1 MTDDL
6 VKRLRKWDYGES
18 TWALLEDAADRIEN
32 LEAGDKEWQRICDS
46 YADENQR
53 FSDRIEKL
61 GDELHHCFHRIEELQ
76 AALRS
81 IAANACCDSC
91 REAALVARK
100 ALEDKQ

>member
-6 VKRLRKWDYGES
+6 VKELRSPEVFLMTSGVISPVAYE
-18 TWALLEDAADRIEN
+18 AADRIEK
-32 LEAGDKEWQRICDS
+32 LE
-46 YADENQR
+46 
-53 FSDRIEKL
+53 
-61 GDELHHCFHRIEELQ
+61 

-100 ALEDKQ
+100 ALEGKE

>member
-6 VKRLRKWDYGES
+6 VKRLRYLVGQHIGDADIDDELSG
-18 TWALLEDAADRIEN
+18 AADRIEK
-32 LEAGDKEWQRICDS
+32 LEMTARGVPIRDMTALSK
-46 YADENQR
+46 AL
-53 FSDRIEKL
+53 DRIEKL
-61 GDELHHCFHRIEELQ
+61 E